1 MVSVERYMAFFKSD
15 EYTYW
20 EQTDPNSTFENLS
33 CRKDSFQKLTIFS
46 QGNNVL
52 YAATSNR
59 DSFLGEIHVSS
70 MQLNSTT
77 WNNMSL
83 FPP

>member
-52 YAATSNR
+52 YATTSNR
-59 DSFLGEIHVSS
+59 DSFLGEIHVFLQCS
-70 MQLNSTT
+70 
-77 WNNMSL
+77 
-83 FPP
+83 